1 MLKVNKD
8 AHHTILNSG
17 QQRVNI
23 KKDIVFMF
31 AASFVPQTEKRRKK
45 AHIYSPPPTTL
56 PARNP
61 GFILIPLFI
70 LWALMQVLIVKEV
83 WVRAK
88 ETARSIHQ

>member
-1 MLKVNKD
+1 MLF
-8 AHHTILNSG
+8 
-17 QQRVNI
+17 
-23 KKDIVFMF
+23 FMF
-31 AASFVPQTEKRRKK
+31 AAELCAPDRKTK
-45 AHIYSPPPTTL
+45 KEGTHFIPLPLPTL